1 MGGHSDLTLS
11 SHRRDDQQYNDK
23 REELRQYIPELEH
36 HLQTLRSRGNTW
48 QQCGLFSVL
57 KELHETLTCTKRVPY
72 HVLLGGED
80 LLKREV
86 LNQQKATEDTVE
98 CIWRSSQ
105 FRAAIRR
112 KFDEVIVTDDTN
124 VNSQAIEEQLFVK
137 AKTKDEY
144 LDLSARVIIHF
155 KQLKD
160 QRTLETL
167 EQKDEL
173 KDLPKDEQND
183 HEKDEISD
191 EKYKSKRMSSELPES
206 SSSAKKCKFSI

>member
-1 MGGHSDLTLS
+1 MGGHSDLSLS

-23 REELRQYIPELEH
+23 REELRQYIPELED
-36 HLQTLRSRGNTW
+36 HLHTLRSRGNTW

-57 KELHETLTCTKRVPY
+57 KELHQTLTCTKRVPY

-86 LNQQKATEDTVE
+86 LNQQNATEDTVE

-105 FRAAIRR
+105 FRAAIKR
-112 KFDEVIVTDDTN
+112 KFDEVIVSDDAN
-124 VNSQAIEEQLFVK
+124 VNSHAIEEQLFVK

-160 QRTLETL
+160 QRTLDTFEQKSEQD
-167 EQKDEL
+167 EQKDE
-173 KDLPKDEQND
+173 K
-183 HEKDEISD
+183 KDEISH
-191 EKYKSKRMSSELPES
+191 EKYKSKRMSSEPLES
-206 SSSAKKCKFSI
+206 SLPMKKLKLST

>member
-1 MGGHSDLTLS
+1 MGGHSDLSLS
-11 SHRRDDQQYNDK
+11 SHRRDDQQYNAK
-23 REELRQYIPELEH
+23 REELRQYIPELEY
-36 HLQTLRSRGNTW
+36 HLHTLRSRGNTW

-57 KELHETLTCTKRVPY
+57 EELHQTLTCTKRVPY

-105 FRAAIRR
+105 FRAAIRC
-112 KFDEVIVTDDTN
+112 KFDEVIVADDTN

-160 QRTLETL
+160 QSTLDTF

-173 KDLPKDEQND
+173 SQ
-183 HEKDEISD
+183 
-191 EKYKSKRMSSELPES
+191 EKYKSKRRSSEQSESPLPT
-206 SSSAKKCKFSI
+206 KKCKLST

>member
-1 MGGHSDLTLS
+1 MIS
-11 SHRRDDQQYNDK
+11 
-23 REELRQYIPELEH
+23 
-36 HLQTLRSRGNTW
+36 
-48 QQCGLFSVL
+48 
-57 KELHETLTCTKRVPY
+57 
-72 HVLLGGED
+72 
-80 LLKREV
+80 
-86 LNQQKATEDTVE
+86 EDTVE

-160 QRTLETL
+160 QRILE
-167 EQKDEL
+167 
-173 KDLPKDEQND
+173 
-183 HEKDEISD
+183 
-191 EKYKSKRMSSELPES
+191 
-206 SSSAKKCKFSI
+206 